1 MSVTTDIQQ
10 IEKVELVQDGE
21 RHATMGVRFVA
32 KSLREK
38 SEHSAPR
45 NVRSQPLSSFS
56 PEQRQAILVYKAN
69 HHHTQQKLSTLNIQ
83 VKKNRAIFDPDIG
96 PGGGW
101 RCPDG
106 TMYGGRITDRFG
118 RGCGGG
124 LTRRIGRAIM
134 RAGRRLDDI
143 GEGLDRRR
151 ARRRAERAVRRD
163 ERARRRVGR
172 VARVSNALERTAQR
186 LVGDYQP
193 VPRGAGRERRRPD
206 VPSPRRDLVPSA
218 GGRRRRRDLTPEPVQ
233 RESRTGRRR
242 VVTPAEAPAP
252 EFPGRAPRP
261 EGARRRE
268 RVGERPEPRQGIVQ
282 RIRDAI
288 ERLAQRLV
296 GDYEPERREGGRRRR
311 GEDREPM
318 VARVSNALERAAQRV
333 LREDGG
339 RSREREGDNRR
350 RRRSGDRSAAQRDL
364 ADRLERVVREEMGL
378 DAERDPDANDRDRE
392 RDDRIRAEAE
402 TLAQLIETERS
413 RPDGED
419 VPEAEAA
426 PDATPEAPAADV
438 TPERDVTPEA
448 DVAPEAPV
456 AEEADLDAE
465 RQDLN
470 DRLRGMNNRE
480 LADFIENDWEP
491 VDDDVDEAERA
502 RRAMVE
508 EAIFNE
514 MRQRGFDDGNWGRED
529 MDEFRERG
537 TIRGRRA
544 IPRRERPARRER
556 PDRPR
561 ARRRTGRDERLDRQD
576 EAMREEAAQAAD
588 VVGSIDFGAN
598 TPPDRDYIF
607 NRLELDSRERWPE
620 SRRGGPGRNLAIE
633 TASLSMVRLGERW
646 NDPDALDRE
655 ISVRKREI
663 DGSVA
668 RRDANPDLSPAE
680 REILEMNIA
689 INREQIRIAE
699 GRLAV
704 LKRRERGDTEPPAVN
719 AVDPVGTPSGP
730 DGRPLGVPD
739 AGAAP
744 RVSDAPK
751 GLNPRKDKLPDSA
764 ERDAENFDGFAR
776 FNELANNFD
785 GDREMTPVEVGQF
798 LDDFDDLAARRDF
811 AAQRLRLADNG
822 DIDIDDGERERLNE
836 FVQGAE
842 RQMAAAV
849 PGININDPN
858 FDAFHRREA
867 VRQHVALNQG
877 FNVFVRQGFGDS
889 EKSFDER
896 VEALQ
901 AALILHE
908 NGFGLSQAPAD
919 ANPAQRA
926 FFQALKTH
934 QADLMNQR
942 MADRFGVNVGDMR
955 RIVELDDER
964 RRIRPPEFGRLRQDL
979 SGDSQQRINA
989 EIIADANAAMAAAN
1003 NIPADLAVLRNLAE
1017 ADAANMGFAQELANQ
1032 RLEVVRRQL
1041 PGMTPEA
1048 FRNLILPDG
1057 LQGEVN
1063 REALSDIRL
1072 GLGDIQAQNER
1083 YFADDLRTLSDT
1095 RLANLARQI
1104 GWAHD
1109 EVQARGQIS
1118 RALNRDA
1125 DDPIVIRLAARNQL
1139 LNSRDG
1145 NRQMANRVDA
1155 IRDELDRRG
1164 IRRPTPFRNLIERDA
1179 AQSREK
1185 RLRREAQQNIVD
1197 RVDGSQDRAK
1207 IDAII
1212 AGVRAKRREQLGRVM
1227 EEVYG
1232 SPEARPWDVWRVEN
1246 GIPDGAG
1253 RQDLSDEQI
1262 EDLLSKAYSVS
1273 WTNEN
1278 GVLIEFKARTPSKRR
1293 QSWIVEGNVFMTA
1306 PGGERRDV
1314 GGFERALY
1322 FNNGN
1327 IKSSRFNVG
1336 PFERDKDIDLATG
1349 QEFNIDRQTGKRTY
1363 VNGDAVPDNVIS
1375 AKGQGAATNFNNH
1388 SWNWMKANGFEK
1400 VGVTSAADGPYIW
1413 GRVGY
1418 RLDDAEQTEYLWRKM
1433 NRELI
1438 RYDAGASD
1446 IILNDSQRNMI
1457 EYLSQQAREASF
1469 NPRHSPAHM
1478 EIILALESSKGKES
1492 ISERRQQVKAWMMAN
1507 ATLGS
1512 GVIHLDD
1519 WDISPKGVD
1528 VPKVGGYGHQ
1538 VAPLNP
1544 LLGGLLERHSIG
1556 ELPSAMRPA
1565 NSNIKS
1571 GRAAAQFVR
1580 NGGSLRDVPPEFW
1593 GDALRLN
1600 ADENLEGSSK
1610 LFHVTRARTGAMSRV
1625 WIYRLRGEDGRPTGQ
1640 GWVVKAGNTNP
1651 ANPNQYGA
1659 GIYDDPVGEVAGW
1672 NLGVALG
1679 FIPDGAGFDGPVV
1692 GHNQV
1697 GVVVPYWGNFGEG
1710 LGTVDSN
1717 NVQVAFR
1724 NVPEKAAAS
1733 RVNAFFHNF
1742 FLAVGD
1748 RHGENVVA
1756 VKDSNGNT
1764 FAVASDFGRIANRS
1778 YVYGN
1783 RGVAHYFKE
1792 SHWMGYADK
1801 DLIKDVAE
1809 LDKTRRD
1816 EIRSEIVQ
1824 RAEAMRRI
1832 VGMGREAF
1840 IARHIA
1846 DAGNAQIVGPEREV
1860 LTGADRDRYF
1870 QEKVGG
1876 IFDVLQIRAERA
1888 DNDIEEFFNL
1898 VDSASRRQ
1906 R

>member
-83 VKKNRAIFDPDIG
+83 VKKNRAIFDPGIG

-242 VVTPAEAPAP
+242 VVTPDEAPAP

-402 TLAQLIETERS
+402 NLAQLIETERS

-537 TIRGRRA
+537 TIRGSRA

-646 NDPDALDRE
+646 DDPDALDRE

-668 RRDANPDLSPAE
+668 RRDANPDMNPAT
-680 REILEMNIA
+680 REVLEMNIA

-751 GLNPRKDKLPDSA
+751 GLDPRKDKLPDSA
-764 ERDAENFDGFAR
+764 ERDLDRVGFER
-776 FNELANNFD
+776 FNDLANNFD

-822 DIDIDDGERERLNE
+822 DIDIDDGERERLTE

-877 FNVFVRQGFGDS
+877 FNALVRNAFGDDDTPFNRRM
-889 EKSFDER
+889 EAMQ
-896 VEALQ
+896 EALK
-901 AALILHE
+901 IHE
-908 NGFGLSQAPAD
+908 NGFGVSQAPAD

-964 RRIRPPEFGRLRQDL
+964 RRIMPPELGRLRQTLD
-979 SGDSQQRINA
+979 GDDQQRINA
-989 EIIADANAAMAAAN
+989 DIVADANAAMAAAN
-1003 NIPADLAVLRNLAE
+1003 NIPADLAVLRNLAD

-1063 REALSDIRL
+1063 REALSDIRT
-1072 GLGDIQAQNER
+1072 GLADIQVQNGR
-1083 YFADDLRTLSDT
+1083 YFADDIRSLSDT
-1095 RLANLARQI
+1095 DLQNLARQI
-1104 GWAHD
+1104 GGAHD
-1109 EVQARGQIS
+1109 EVSMRRQIAG
-1118 RALNRDA
+1118 ALGRDN
-1125 DDPIVIRLAARNQL
+1125 DDPIVIRLAARQQN
-1139 LNSRDG
+1139 LNTRNG
-1145 NRQMANRVDA
+1145 NRQMADRVDA

-1164 IRRPTPFRNLIERDA
+1164 VRRPTAFRNLVGREAAQRRDNEAVQGVVDPIDPQAAEALAQRIADQKKRYRDA
-1179 AQSREK
+1179 VDASFRERFGESRPWEDPTVNIPVDQLDETNIDAWARNVFDGVTGTDKNGNVLRTKVNTVRTFGAAYQVQGSIVVTLPDGSTRNVGTFSRTVNPSDKSVYNALFTLDKSYRGSGMATVFNNQAFAWYKASGFKRVEVSPALEDGGWVWPKMGFAQRALTQDEK
-1185 RLRREAQQNIVD
+1185 VNASARLRRLVSGMKEELAKREDGRSSLIDSDENAAMIRNLVAKAEAANFDVDVSPLHYDFMMAITPRTKTQQKKIKSAFKSKGWDLHGTRAALDLEVGEYVSPLKAASPLGYKARAPRDDMLMVDLGAMPGDVPVPRRIKNRNIRTQSAAVRFVREGGNINEVPNEYLLEAIQQNASLDEVD
-1197 RVDGSQDRAK
+1197 A
-1207 IDAII
+1207 
-1212 AGVRAKRREQLGRVM
+1212 
-1227 EEVYG
+1227 
-1232 SPEARPWDVWRVEN
+1232 
-1246 GIPDGAG
+1246 
-1253 RQDLSDEQI
+1253 
-1262 EDLLSKAYSVS
+1262 
-1273 WTNEN
+1273 T
-1278 GVLIEFKARTPSKRR
+1278 
-1293 QSWIVEGNVFMTA
+1293 
-1306 PGGERRDV
+1306 
-1314 GGFERALY
+1314 
-1322 FNNGN
+1322 
-1327 IKSSRFNVG
+1327 SRF
-1336 PFERDKDIDLATG
+1336 
-1349 QEFNIDRQTGKRTY
+1349 RQ
-1363 VNGDAVPDNVIS
+1363 I
-1375 AKGQGAATNFNNH
+1375 
-1388 SWNWMKANGFEK
+1388 
-1400 VGVTSAADGPYIW
+1400 
-1413 GRVGY
+1413 
-1418 RLDDAEQTEYLWRKM
+1418 
-1433 NRELI
+1433 
-1438 RYDAGASD
+1438 
-1446 IILNDSQRNMI
+1446 
-1457 EYLSQQAREASF
+1457 
-1469 NPRHSPAHM
+1469 
-1478 EIILALESSKGKES
+1478 
-1492 ISERRQQVKAWMMAN
+1492 
-1507 ATLGS
+1507 
-1512 GVIHLDD
+1512 
-1519 WDISPKGVD
+1519 PK
-1528 VPKVGGYGHQ
+1528 
-1538 VAPLNP
+1538 
-1544 LLGGLLERHSIG
+1544 
-1556 ELPSAMRPA
+1556 
-1565 NSNIKS
+1565 
-1571 GRAAAQFVR
+1571 
-1580 NGGSLRDVPPEFW
+1580 NGGII
-1593 GDALRLN
+1593 GD
-1600 ADENLEGSSK
+1600 
-1610 LFHVTRARTGAMSRV
+1610 TRIFV
-1625 WIYRLRGEDGRPTGQ
+1625 IRGEDG
-1640 GWVVKAGNTNP
+1640 KAGTHGFVLKGSKTSDNIGELLGNNF
-1651 ANPNQYGA
+1651 AA
-1659 GIYDDPVGEVAGW
+1659 AHGIID
-1672 NLGVALG
+1672 
-1679 FIPDGAGFDGPVV
+1679 DGAAWDGRGGRRQNVF
-1692 GHNQV
+1692 
-1697 GVVVPYWGNFGEG
+1697 VVVPHAFNAAPDGDVRLVGNGPSNYYPQG
-1710 LGTVDSN
+1710 LRGTIDDGHPQLLTHFLHEYLMNVNDRHAGNGMTLRVGDQAVVYPIDAGWATQGGDPDQSMFQWVRSFSMNPSILSNVRNYHDGLDPDKQQQFRAKIRTIVDDMVERS
-1717 NVQVAFR
+1717 
-1724 NVPEKAAAS
+1724 S
-1733 RVNAFFHNF
+1733 RVSQ
-1742 FLAVGD
+1742 LTRD
-1748 RHGENVVA
+1748 
-1756 VKDSNGNT
+1756 
-1764 FAVASDFGRIANRS
+1764 
-1778 YVYGN
+1778 
-1783 RGVAHYFKE
+1783 
-1792 SHWMGYADK
+1792 
-1801 DLIKDVAE
+1801 DL
-1809 LDKTRRD
+1809 LTRYLPD
-1816 EIRSEIVQ
+1816 
-1824 RAEAMRRI
+1824 
-1832 VGMGREAF
+1832 
-1840 IARHIA
+1840 
-1846 DAGNAQIVGPEREV
+1846 REV
-1860 LTGADRDRYF
+1860 LRKAGVPE
-1870 QEKVGG
+1870 QEIDQQVRQAET
-1876 IFDVLQIRAERA
+1876 QIEAIMNSYRGRATKLRSDKNMLLKQILG
-1888 DNDIEEFFNL
+1888 DNYAN
-1898 VDSASRRQ
+1898 
-1906 R
+1906 